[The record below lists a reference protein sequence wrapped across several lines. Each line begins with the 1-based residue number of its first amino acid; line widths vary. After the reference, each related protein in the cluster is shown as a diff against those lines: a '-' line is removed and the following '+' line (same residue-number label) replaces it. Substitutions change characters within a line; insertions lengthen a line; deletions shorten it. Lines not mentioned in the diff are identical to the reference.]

1 LPYTNATELFE
12 GLKNLLTISAKSP
25 HHACSPCAPLVLR
38 LRTTCAKHPH
48 VYKKGKKGFIIA
60 HSQHGLKGHMT

>member
-1 LPYTNATELFE
+1 M
-12 GLKNLLTISAKSP
+12 
-25 HHACSPCAPLVLR
+25 VLR

-48 VYKKGKKGFIIA
+48 AYKKGKKGFIIA